1 MKPCSTERLLKP
13 FLRRSWES
21 SSQGV
26 LTISGEPSSGQ
37 LKVVVWHAVGSSH
50 KLMIVR
56 RLYYHENCIYLGT
69 SLAGESWEKLKL
81 LSEESHHSTRVVWK
95 CLNSDKREEWLA
107 SEF

>member
-1 MKPCSTERLLKP
+1 MKPCSTEGLLKP

-56 RLYYHENCIYLGT
+56 RLYYHENCIYLET
-69 SLAGESWEKLKL
+69 SLASESLEKLKL
-81 LSEESHHSTRVVWK
+81 LSEESRHSRRVVWK